1 MWTFQGKRTAG
12 KGAGD
17 APQHVTP
24 PFRLMLPASARAP
37 PREWD
42 EDEAEEAAPP
52 RWFSAGNVRSLFLPS
67 PALSS
72 WHPSIAR
79 TGRRPRLAWP
89 VSAGR
94 LISVSV
100 WVWRISSIRR
110 SARSA
115 TTHMLHAI
123 SRPRSQKTAMM
134 ITPIVFPP
142 CIGDSRSLC
151 RSFHTHPVRYRYGG
165 DCEGVRCVGD
175 VSFFVSERRWTGGI
189 RTARYGDTRGRR
201 EEKTAGTGSGNP
213 YMGFRRP
220 VPAVCRMVSDVRL
233 CTGCGLVGLIMPEVV
248 KTCEEGQTRPMP
260 GSSGRAS
267 SGTSAGS
274 GGWTSWP
281 GASMAMEPSVVFGS

>member
-110 SARSA
+110 SARAA

-123 SRPRSQKTAMM
+123 SRPRSQKTAMMM

-151 RSFHTHPVRYRYGG
+151 RSFHTDTVTGVIVRACGAWGTFLFRSRTSSDGRHKDRKIWGYERAKGG
-165 DCEGVRCVGD
+165 
-175 VSFFVSERRWTGGI
+175 
-189 RTARYGDTRGRR
+189 
-201 EEKTAGTGSGNP
+201 KTAGTGSGNP

-220 VPAVCRMVSDVRL
+220 VPTVCRMVSDVRL
-233 CTGCGLVGLIMPEVV
+233 CSGCGLAGLIMPEAV

-260 GSSGRAS
+260 GSSGRVS